1 MFLGAKDMLILTRK
15 ITQTIL
21 IGDDVTV
28 TVLEVKG
35 ERVRLGINA
44 PRETPINRQEI
55 LDASPGRTTPPEVPH
70 SS

>member
-1 MFLGAKDMLILTRK
+1 MLILTRK

-55 LDASPGRTTPPEVPH
+55 LDGVSVPNAPPDDRQ

>member
-1 MFLGAKDMLILTRK
+1 MLILTRK

-55 LDASPGRTTPPEVPH
+55 LDGVSVPNAH
-70 SS
+70 PDDRQSS

>member
-1 MFLGAKDMLILTRK
+1 MLILTRK

-55 LDASPGRTTPPEVPH
+55 LDAPSGRTTPPEVPH